1 MPCEVLLRSCLM
13 RSADVSKMQCSWT
26 TRMGP
31 FVSNPLCG
39 SDKQKGLCSSA
50 GELLADTDVFGQLV
64 PHFRDKVLTG
74 GTWVIGR

>member
-1 MPCEVLLRSCLM
+1 
-13 RSADVSKMQCSWT
+13 
-26 TRMGP
+26 MGP